1 MKYLLHLIIALAIC
15 IVPVFVQ
22 AQDSTA
28 KTEEK
33 PAVKSE
39 ASAAGIQVLDAKL
52 GKDIKDKEISEE
64 AAEFDLNAKVWF
76 WVKVKGAANESLT
89 ITWKCG
95 DLTKESKLNV
105 TSSPF
110 RTWTAKNVAKAGDW
124 TVTVA
129 DASGNTLKELKFTVK

>member
-1 MKYLLHLIIALAIC
+1 MKHLLALITAVIFFTIPIIA
-15 IVPVFVQ
+15 Q
-22 AQDSTA
+22 
-28 KTEEK
+28 TEETGAK
-33 PAVKSE
+33 AKAPVGE
-39 ASAAGIQVLDAKL
+39 IQVLDAKL
-52 GKDIKDKEISEE
+52 GTDVQDKEITGEDSS
-64 AAEFDLNAKVWF
+64 FTVGAKVWF

-129 DASGNTLKELKFTVK
+129 DASGNALKELKFTVK